1 MREASPECHRATTCE
16 TRDAS
21 IPMEEEEEEEEEESG
36 SIYSTLTHTY
46 TPSRSLARSLSLSL
60 SLSPSLPL
68 ARSLF
73 ISLSLSHTPPGAGAC
88 SQKEVLMEN
97 SSIKHYLGSR
107 EHNPSLF
114 VLPGAE
120 SRDICAPGSTI

>member
-1 MREASPECHRATTCE
+1 V
-16 TRDAS
+16 
-21 IPMEEEEEEEEEESG
+21 G
-36 SIYSTLTHTY
+36 VSTQHSHTHTH
-46 TPSRSLARSLSLSL
+46 PLARSLALSLSL